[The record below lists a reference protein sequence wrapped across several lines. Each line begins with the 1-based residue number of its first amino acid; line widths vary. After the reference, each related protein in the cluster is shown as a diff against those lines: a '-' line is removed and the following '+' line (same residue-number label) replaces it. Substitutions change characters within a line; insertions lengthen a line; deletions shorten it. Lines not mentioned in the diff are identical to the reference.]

1 MWAWNTSRIPGT
13 RGAHASTWQR
23 PGGSA
28 PTSGSCKTRAAPPRT
43 IERMTVKPVGLSH
56 ALAAFSDIYSP
67 RIISRVNDYDV
78 KVAHTKGE
86 HVWHTSI
93 PMSSSW

>member
-1 MWAWNTSRIPGT
+1 
-13 RGAHASTWQR
+13 
-23 PGGSA
+23 
-28 PTSGSCKTRAAPPRT
+28 
-43 IERMTVKPVGLSH
+43 MTVKPVGLSH